1 MIDPDRVIGGKDA
14 AHGSWPWIVGFT
26 ENGQRVCAG
35 TIIHDRWVIS
45 AEHCFPQHIA
55 RDRDN
60 GIMTLEEYPN
70 IQYTK
75 MYFGDHNKRNVE
87 DSEFF
92 LTPQKLVF
100 RTDRSPGGRLRD
112 TTAADIV
119 MIQVESISAKVTPK
133 QMKFVLN

>member
-1 MIDPDRVIGGKDA
+1 
-14 AHGSWPWIVGFT
+14 
-26 ENGQRVCAG
+26 
-35 TIIHDRWVIS
+35 
-45 AEHCFPQHIA
+45 
-55 RDRDN
+55 
-60 GIMTLEEYPN
+60 MTLEDYPN

-75 MYFGDHNKRNVE
+75 MYFGDHNKRNEE

-119 MIQVESISAKVTPK
+119 MIQVESISAKVRNY
-133 QMKFVLN
+133 VLCFLINSK